1 MDSLLRFMTPIL
13 DPEPDFVAVEEE
25 SARKVVEGC
34 FCNRLRAGPSADH
47 QNGLLVIVELQ
58 LCRNGGIVAK
68 TTNLPPGPDASF
80 RDGLGTLRDCPFAGD
95 CWEGSRSGILKV
107 GRLKL
112 QAWEK
117 HA

>member
-1 MDSLLRFMTPIL
+1 MDSLLRFMTPIR
-13 DPEPDFVAVEEE
+13 DPEPDLVAVEEE

-34 FCNRLRAGPSADH
+34 FCNRLRAGPS
-47 QNGLLVIVELQ
+47 
-58 LCRNGGIVAK
+58 
-68 TTNLPPGPDASF
+68 PGPDASF

-107 GRLKL
+107 GGLKL